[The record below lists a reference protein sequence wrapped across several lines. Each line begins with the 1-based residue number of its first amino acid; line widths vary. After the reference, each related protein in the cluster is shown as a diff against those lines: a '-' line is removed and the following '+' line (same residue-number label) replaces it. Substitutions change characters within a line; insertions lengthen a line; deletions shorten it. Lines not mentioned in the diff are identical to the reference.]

1 VASPLG
7 STSPMRRHLWLSLGW
22 ARYAWIRW
30 TRRLS
35 QDRIYTR
42 GSGKGPMGARLDSCD
57 DLGGYVIL
65 LRFVTMCLGREE
77 EHLPGLP
84 HAQ

>member
-1 VASPLG
+1 
-7 STSPMRRHLWLSLGW
+7 
-22 ARYAWIRW
+22 
-30 TRRLS
+30 
-35 QDRIYTR
+35 
-42 GSGKGPMGARLDSCD
+42 MGARLDSCD

-77 EHLPGLP
+77 EHLPGLS